1 MARTEFTP
9 LIDKLNEAAEMFAD
23 LFENLLQKA
32 ETEKTELKSLY
43 ARMKETSEDISMM
56 ADIGE
61 EVGNIFFGV
70 GETADHVSDSIRDA
84 ITGGESKVPDCT
96 YEEFMR
102 FCDECGSSIKVE
114 DAVYLSSDNEQ
125 WLCEKCH
132 NAATADP
139 KEDCERAYCNPE
151 TISRTAELVPHTAT
165 CECPQCQAEPTNVMA
180 AEISYID

>member
-9 LIDKLNEAAEMFAD
+9 LIDKLNEAAEMFAS
-23 LFENLLQKA
+23 LFENLLEKA
-32 ETEKTELKSLY
+32 EAEKTELKSLY

-61 EVGNIFFGV
+61 EVGNIFIGV
-70 GETADHVSDSIRDA
+70 ADTADHVSDTIANVVTS
-84 ITGGESKVPDCT
+84 GERRVPDCS
-96 YEEFMR
+96 YEEFMS
-102 FCDECGSSIKVE
+102 FCSECGSSIKVDE
-114 DAVYLSSDNEQ
+114 TTYISSDDQ

-132 NAATADP
+132 DAATADP

-151 TISRTAELVPHTAT
+151 TISRTAEFVPHTAT